1 MICFSARSAYVGAIA
16 VAALFSLT
24 ASEKLVAASPDV
36 APNVTYTATGVFA
49 SPQVSG
55 GDVFKLAGEAF
66 SITVVANAAAVP
78 TSHGSNWAKFTSLPM
93 TGTIS
98 TGLTPTP
105 YSIKSKMTSVQL
117 ALGNPNY
124 QLFVLFAPVSVVNTP
139 IYVTANIQMP
149 LGTLAKPLNHPFA
162 PITLGPAD
170 TVIYTDPA
178 TGASTTLTIASGT
191 LQGTIPG
198 GGVNREDAEVSGVQ
212 LHANGAQVIQS
223 HADGT
228 RSVHSIGTMPVE
240 VGESSDTVALR
251 FFASGVREG
260 ADVHVQIAGH
270 DVPLLYAGPAG
281 HFPGLDEVDVTV
293 PRSLAGS
300 GNVDV
305 SLMVDGHTAN
315 PVHIQI
321 Q

>member
-1 MICFSARSAYVGAIA
+1 MICISARSAYVGTIA
-16 VAALFSLT
+16 VAALLSLT
-24 ASEKLVAASPDV
+24 ASEKLVAANPDA
-36 APNVTYTATGVFA
+36 APNVTYTATGVF
-49 SPQVSG
+49 STPQTSG
-55 GDVFKLAGEAF
+55 GDVFKLAGEPF

-105 YSIKSKMTSVQL
+105 YSIKSNMTSVQL

-162 PITLGPAD
+162 AITLSPAD
-170 TVIYTDPA
+170 TVTYSDPA

-191 LQGTIPG
+191 LKGTIPG
-198 GGVNREDAEVSGVQ
+198 GGVNREDAEVSSVQ
-212 LHANGAQVIQS
+212 LHAAGAQVIQS
-223 HADGT
+223 RGDGT
-228 RSVHSIGTMPVE
+228 QSVRSIGTLPVE
-240 VGESSDTVALR
+240 LSDASVALR

-260 ADVHVQIAGH
+260 SDVHVQIAGQ

-305 SLMVDGHTAN
+305 SLTVDGRTAN